1 VIPVLDVDKGVQNCG
16 SEESL
21 ISVARVFADTAL
33 AKADEIGQY
42 YVSEDIEN
50 YTVKVHALKSSS
62 RQIGAMELGNMAEA
76 LEKAG
81 KADDIDTILADND
94 KAMSAFRALLDKM
107 AAFYPDVEEDEGDK
121 PPIDNEAL
129 KAFMDELEEYCD
141 NLDLDG
147 MEEISAKLKGYSFT
161 DELSALIDSLNK
173 AVSDID
179 TDECISIIDQIRV
192 LADE

>member
-1 VIPVLDVDKGVQNCG
+1 
-16 SEESL
+16 
-21 ISVARVFADTAL
+21 
-33 AKADEIGQY
+33 
-42 YVSEDIEN
+42 
-50 YTVKVHALKSSS
+50 
-62 RQIGAMELGNMAEA
+62 
-76 LEKAG
+76 
-81 KADDIDTILADND
+81 
-94 KAMSAFRALLDKM
+94 M

-179 TDECISIIDQIRV
+179 TDECMSIIDQIRV